1 MLSAEV
7 ERTWLHVGASPRRNK
22 ERVLAQAR
30 PEGGERFHLSV
41 CPIMVSHVFSI
52 SLCFLLYIY
61 LLRFVLRR
69 RSAHWAGRLCHQQ
82 RGIVTL
88 LLARGQEEWGA
99 RGHPGGGDVCMTLS
113 HSNPGSTVD
122 PR

>member
-1 MLSAEV
+1 MGGVKIWYLLCLNVYVSSLS
-7 ERTWLHVGASPRRNK
+7 
-22 ERVLAQAR
+22 
-30 PEGGERFHLSV
+30 F
-41 CPIMVSHVFSI
+41 
-52 SLCFLLYIY
+52 YIY